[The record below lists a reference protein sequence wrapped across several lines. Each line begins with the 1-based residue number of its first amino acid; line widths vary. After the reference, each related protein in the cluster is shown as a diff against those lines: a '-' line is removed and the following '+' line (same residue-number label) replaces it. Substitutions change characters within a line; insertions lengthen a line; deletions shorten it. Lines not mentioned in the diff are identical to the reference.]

1 MIRRAKKKVNT
12 SLSERLAKL
21 QSWLQT
27 DAGIALLDSQTLL
40 LESELN
46 TIFGYHAGQFS
57 ILPEANLLNTSPIR
71 RHFILAPQMLDNP
84 PVTQLVADPYFWP
97 VVPGS
102 LDLVLLHHTLDVV
115 HSPHRLLSE
124 AANTIIPN
132 GKLIIIGFNPFS
144 LAGSLRWLIPSHR
157 KALSEVS
164 YISPMRM
171 RDWLKLLNF
180 HIERVH
186 FGGYLYPAPSMM
198 KGVRGEILEQRCD
211 QWHLPLGGFYMMV
224 ATRDIPGITPIRR
237 PWHSIPGPLVG
248 QTIPRPSGFQKQS
261 K

>member
-1 MIRRAKKKVNT
+1 MIRRAKNKVST
-12 SLSERLAKL
+12 SLPERLEKL
-21 QSWLQT
+21 QGWLQT
-27 DAGIALLDSQTLL
+27 DAGMALLDSQKLL

-46 TIFGYHAGQFS
+46 TIFGYHAGQYS
-57 ILPEANLLNTSPIR
+57 VLPETNLLETSPVR
-71 RHFILAPQMLDNP
+71 RQFTLTQQVLDKSP
-84 PVTQLVADPYFWP
+84 FTELVADPYFWP
-97 VVPGS
+97 VAPGS

-124 AANTIIPN
+124 AANTVIPN

-144 LAGSLRWLIPSHR
+144 LAGVLRKIIPSHR
-157 KALSEVS
+157 RVMSEIS

-186 FGGYLYPAPSMM
+186 FGGYLYPASSMM
-198 KGVRGEILEQRCD
+198 KGLRGEILEQRCD
-211 QWHLPLGGFYMMV
+211 HWHLPLGGFYMMV

-237 PWHSIPGPLVG
+237 PWHSIPRPLVG

>member
-1 MIRRAKKKVNT
+1 MIRRAKKKVSA
-12 SLSERLAKL
+12 SLSERLAKM

-27 DAGIALLDSQTLL
+27 DAGKALLDSQRLL

-46 TIFGYHAGQFS
+46 IIFGYHAAQFS
-57 ILPEANLLNTSPIR
+57 VLPEAGLLDASPVLR
-71 RHFILAPQMLDNP
+71 QYILAPEIIEGSPSSQI
-84 PVTQLVADPYFWP
+84 VADPYFWP
-97 VVPGS
+97 VAPGS

-144 LAGSLRWLIPSHR
+144 LAGALRWLIPSHR

-186 FGGYLYPAPSMM
+186 FGGYLYPASSMM
-198 KGVRGEILEQRCD
+198 KGLRGEILEQRCD
-211 QWHLPLGGFYMMV
+211 HWHLPLGGFYMMV

-237 PWHSIPGPLVG
+237 PWHSIPSPLVG
-248 QTIPRPSGFQKQS
+248 QTIPRPSGFQKQR

>member
-1 MIRRAKKKVNT
+1 MIRRARNKVST
-12 SLSERLAKL
+12 SLPERLKNL
-21 QSWLQT
+21 QGWLQT
-27 DAGIALLDSQTLL
+27 NAGIALLDNQKLL
-40 LESELN
+40 LDSEVN
-46 TIFGYHAGQFS
+46 TIFGYHAGQYS
-57 ILPEANLLNTSPIR
+57 VLPEAGLLGASPIR
-71 RHFILAPQMLDNP
+71 RQFILAGQVLDNSP
-84 PVTQLVADPYFWP
+84 GPQLVADPYFWP

-115 HSPHRLLSE
+115 HSPHRSLSE

-132 GKLIIIGFNPFS
+132 GKLIIVGFNPYS
-144 LAGSLRWLIPSHR
+144 LAGLLRWLIPSHR
-157 KALSEVS
+157 RALAEIN

-186 FGGYLYPAPSMM
+186 FGGFLYPAASMM
-198 KGVRGEILEQRCD
+198 KGLRGEILEQRCD
-211 QWHLPLGGFYMMV
+211 HWHLPLGGFYMMV

-248 QTIPRPSGFQKQS
+248 QTIPRPSGFQKN
-261 K
+261 